1 MDGVAV
7 DKNLNRNNLISV
19 LKEISHLDYF
29 IWFGTLLGFVRDND
43 IIENDDDI
51 DLYIDSKHREEV
63 IQIIERVFN
72 YKIDMSVWP
81 NHTPYFIQANPI
93 IDGVKTFIDFYFYDK
108 LIYKDWIWEK

>member
-7 DKNLNRNNLISV
+7 DKNLNKNNLISV

-72 YKIDMSVWP
+72 YKIDKS
-81 NHTPYFIQANPI
+81 
-93 IDGVKTFIDFYFYDK
+93 IDFSITMGTNK
-108 LIYKDWIWEK
+108 NL